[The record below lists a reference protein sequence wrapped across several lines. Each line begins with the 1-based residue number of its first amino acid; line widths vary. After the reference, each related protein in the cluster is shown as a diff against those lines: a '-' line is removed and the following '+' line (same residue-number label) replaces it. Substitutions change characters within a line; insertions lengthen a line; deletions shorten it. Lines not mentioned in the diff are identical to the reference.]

1 MSKITKTSSKTA
13 IATASVESA
22 PIVDKKTKTTK
33 TSKTVESVAA
43 KTVAAKTVAAKTSK
57 VVATKTATTKT
68 AATKTAATKTATT
81 KTATTKTAETDETEV
96 TEVSVETTQVIDPVN
111 AVIALSTDFL
121 AKLNQLSGVI
131 TALKSEYR
139 TIEKKMVR
147 ELKLAQKN
155 GAKRKR
161 KTGNRAPSG
170 FVKPT
175 LISDELANFLEKPSG
190 TEMARTDVTREINKY
205 IRAHDLQ
212 DKSNGRKINPDIKLS
227 SLLKLNDTDE
237 LTYFNLQKYMS
248 IHFQKSA
255 AALALLDAATNVTT
269 SV

>member
-13 IATASVESA
+13 TATATASVESA

-43 KTVAAKTVAAKTSK
+43 PVATKTVAAKTSK

-68 AATKTAATKTATT
+68 AETKTAATKTATT
-81 KTATTKTAETDETEV
+81 KTATTKTAETEV
-96 TEVSVETTQVIDPVN
+96 TEVSVETAEVIDPVN

-121 AKLNQLSGVI
+121 AKLNGLSGVI

-175 LISDELANFLEKPSG
+175 LISDELATFLEKPSG

>member
-33 TSKTVESVAA
+33 TSKTVESV
-43 KTVAAKTVAAKTSK
+43 VAPVATKTVAAKTSK
-57 VVATKTATTKT
+57 VVAAKTAE
-68 AATKTAATKTATT
+68 TKTAATKTATT
-81 KTATTKTAETDETEV
+81 KTAETKTVATKTAETEV
-96 TEVSVETTQVIDPVN
+96 TEVSVETAQVIDPVN

-175 LISDELANFLEKPSG
+175 LISDELATFLEKPSG

-212 DKSNGRKINPDIKLS
+212 DKSNGRKINPDNKLS

-255 AALALLDAATNVTT
+255 AALALLVDANNVTT